1 MRRWE
6 NGKEKQEKE
15 TMLLREIQ
23 EMFVVGEMS

>member
-6 NGKEKQEKE
+6 NGEEEQERE